1 MLLCFLNLNSKLL
14 LLLTHYVICL
24 SVCANFNITH
34 SYFIAE
40 QRVCKDECSSFSPP
54 VERPGLG
61 CRELVVRNLGRL
73 VPAITH
79 DITDWLVP
87 TRIRTS
93 QLLSVLLLHAE
104 DHSTQHLQ
112 PLLATLYHACTDS
125 ERDVVSNV
133 RSCHQINKILCTHTL
148 FHLLDQ
154 VWHLVVQCLWSD
166 KVKLV
171 VIFQFS
177 PD

>member
-1 MLLCFLNLNSKLL
+1 M
-14 LLLTHYVICL
+14 Y
-24 SVCANFNITH
+24 
-34 SYFIAE
+34 
-40 QRVCKDECSSFSPP
+40 KDECSLFSPP

-79 DITDWLVP
+79 DMTDWLVP
-87 TRIRTS
+87 TRVRTS

-112 PLLATLYHACTDS
+112 PLLATLYWSCTDS

-133 RSCHQINKILCTHTL
+133 SPRELVIRLARCYAITL
-148 FHLLDQ
+148 YFLFWIRCD
-154 VWHLVVQCLWSD
+154 
-166 KVKLV
+166 
-171 VIFQFS
+171 I
-177 PD
+177 